1 MLAWAAAPYQKKRAV
16 FNVVGG
22 EVWLVDHQI
31 HQTAETPAVARVVL
45 QLLAER
51 GHADQAEREVDDD
64 EQQEEVEEVV
74 DGLADRL
81 HEERNARVHSRR
93 IPGARDATARHST
106 HYQHRVRRGNGAK
119 SRTRSATGRTGRSRK
134 SPSSSSAQKRDARIG
149 SNAKP
154 P

>member
-1 MLAWAAAPYQKKRAV
+1 MLAWAAAPYQKNRAV
-16 FNVVGG
+16 INVVGG

-31 HQTAETPAVARVVL
+31 HQTAETPAVARVVF

-93 IPGARDATARHST
+93 IPGARD
-106 HYQHRVRRGNGAK
+106 V
-119 SRTRSATGRTGRSRK
+119 
-134 SPSSSSAQKRDARIG
+134 
-149 SNAKP
+149 
-154 P
+154 

>member
-1 MLAWAAAPYQKKRAV
+1 MLAWAAAPYQKNRAV
-16 FNVVGG
+16 IHVVGG

-31 HQTAETPAVARVVL
+31 HQTAETSAVARVVF

-51 GHADQAEREVDDD
+51 GHADQAEREEDDD

-93 IPGARDATARHST
+93 IPGARDATVRHST
-106 HYQHRVRRGNGAK
+106 HYQHRVGPVREWFKITHKIRN
-119 SRTRSATGRTGRSRK
+119 RK
-134 SPSSSSAQKRDARIG
+134 NR
-149 SNAKP
+149 
-154 P
+154 

>member
-1 MLAWAAAPYQKKRAV
+1 MLAWAAAPYQKNRAV
-16 FNVVGG
+16 IHVVGG

-31 HQTAETPAVARVVL
+31 HQTAETPSVARVVF

-93 IPGARDATARHST
+93 IPGARMREA
-106 HYQHRVRRGNGAK
+106 QHALSVRSPVREWWGIAHKIRN
-119 SRTRSATGRTGRSRK
+119 RK
-134 SPSSSSAQKRDARIG
+134 NR
-149 SNAKP
+149 
-154 P
+154 

>member
-1 MLAWAAAPYQKKRAV
+1 MLAWAAAPYQKNRAV
-16 FNVVGG
+16 IHVVDG

-31 HQTAETPAVARVVL
+31 HQTAETPAVARVVF

-93 IPGARDATARHST
+93 IPGARGCHCEA
-106 HYQHRVRRGNGAK
+106 QH
-119 SRTRSATGRTGRSRK
+119 TL
-134 SPSSSSAQKRDARIG
+134 SAQSPARKWCQITHKIR
-149 SNAKP
+149 NRKNR
-154 P
+154 